1 MYICAFTNEIF
12 PFIIFIFLVM
22 TFSFSHREVLLTFLI
37 KLFWLCWTLS
47 LCLSVKLLISPSNLS
62 ESLAGECM
70 LVCRVFFPFYYS
82 RIRRWVWHR
91 LLSNYDFCPGSWIM
105 WDFVCALRLG
115 SISHCPLTVPRVSPS
130 GLQSQTSR
138 ILASQCRTPRL
149 GSL

>member
-22 TFSFSHREVLLTFLI
+22 TFSFSQRSPFNISCKAFLVM
-37 KLFWLCWTLS
+37 LNSFS

-82 RIRRWVWHR
+82 RIRKWVWHR
-91 LLSNYDFCPGSWIM
+91 LLSNYGFCPGSWIM

-115 SISHCPLTVPRVSPS
+115 SISHCPLTLPRVSPT
-130 GLQSQTSR
+130 GL
-138 ILASQCRTPRL
+138 
-149 GSL
+149 